1 MTMPRRH
8 TSASRAWIVGGVL
21 LMTASAGCD
30 KGQLKGA
37 EAEVK
42 PHNIKLDLPQVPPF
56 DLPKPYDAST
66 HSVKE
71 MRVAGKPYLD
81 SDVNIHGYVTWVYD
95 CATAIRTPDE
105 SDADVK
111 KAIEADPT
119 KCRRPVF
126 YIGDDAQTPGE
137 RSAWVVEIPRELRDY
152 EKKNL
157 SKEQKDWQDRYEKGV
172 SVDIDGKVVPPYKL
186 GDEVIVTGSWKLSSP
201 HGERN
206 SEGLLVYKTMKN
218 ITQNWTEPQPKPGAK
233 PGPGESADA
242 TGPAT
247 KQAPP
252 H

>member
-1 MTMPRRH
+1 
-8 TSASRAWIVGGVL
+8 VGGVL
-21 LMTASAGCD
+21 LAGAGASLLTGCSD
-30 KGQLKGA
+30 RGKLKGA

-71 MRVAGKPYLD
+71 MRVAGKQYLD
-81 SDVNIHGYVTWVYD
+81 SSVQIHGFVTWVYD

-137 RSAWVVEIPRELRDY
+137 RSVWVVEVPREMRDY

-157 SKEQKDWQDRYEKGV
+157 SKEQKEWQARYDKGV
-172 SVDIDGKVVPPYKL
+172 TVDMDGHVVPPYKL
-186 GDEVIVTGSWKLSSP
+186 GDEVIVTGDWKVSSP

-206 SEGLLVYKTMKN
+206 SDGLLVYKTMKN
-218 ITQNWTEPQPKPGAK
+218 ITQNWTEPAPKPGAG
-233 PGPGESADA
+233 PGPDDAPADV
-242 TGPAT
+242 GPAT
-247 KQAPP
+247 KAAPP